1 MCVKVEEK
9 IFVLCYEFFIFLFCG
24 VFYGCFGFC
33 VFIRSWGE
41 GEFRDNNF
49 VVFGCFLV
57 SYCEYD
63 FSFWRKGIIVRFVIF
78 FLKLVFLKKKLK
90 NDLNKK

>member
-1 MCVKVEEK
+1 MVEEK
-9 IFVLCYEFFIFLFCG
+9 IFVLCYEFVIFLFCG